1 MSKFRTTSSHLF
13 TNKIEANV
21 PDWMLDLRDN
31 ITDYTN
37 GKQGIDI
44 QFGDKVGSFE
54 TQKINKRQ
62 DLDATPRDTIAS
74 SNDQRLAIKSKMEL
88 AKFLNNKYYKTAAR
102 IVNNTAYMDTIIDGV
117 QANFVFEYN
126 FEDGRIKQAS
136 TFLVNECEYPFSKA
150 GLDECL
156 TDIKNGTLKKSQSKI
171 ASSRET
177 YVINREEII
186 RRYNGAIREASNQIE
201 AYLKKGMIVGVGSN
215 SYASY
220 YNPDDIF
227 PRMEKDIPL
236 DRLGSFE
243 YVNNTEHIAT
253 NEHKSAKNLQIE
265 ASKILSNVFNDYV
278 IVQATRDNN
287 ELLVNAI
294 VLNDSG
300 RRCKVSFNFDIKNEK
315 VASLVLAEIDD
326 KRMSI
331 KDLLNYINNN
341 NQMVNRF
348 LSNKEASKRIYNGTI
363 ISHIDLKRQLSS
375 LIPSNY
381 IEDFIDSLVS
391 MEKIAHINNT
401 TYASKYTITE
411 LLNMV
416 NCESLT
422 EEQINKQIEYSKLN
436 SNDMNRIAQADTGI
450 RDMESTV
457 NENTKLYSANNFI
470 SQHFKNYM
478 PIKFAEKTNTYTIK
492 LFDDS
497 TGLSTNVDFIL
508 QFEGNKVKNCQ
519 ANINN
524 KIVDLAN
531 VKTAFAKNEI
541 LNKYLQVTGGKHENS
556 SIIFTTEDLT
566 RRLNKISNITKEEVS
581 NIVKKWESTN
591 KLIKLNTNIYGSR
604 YSIEQLISMSNIK
617 PLSDEEIISRLM
629 RGKKNKDLIVTSAYV
644 KDSDT
649 RDMQDKLSASK
660 MMLYAKDE
668 ISTIFKDFDIVDAS
682 LTEQGYTVTAKL
694 INPFNGLKIGLDFNF
709 ESNKNRLSKL
719 ASVSNGTKIVDKD
732 NIAKLLDMKNEVIDQ
747 YNKFNGINKTSNRI
761 IISNTNLKTK
771 LASVIDIDNYKN
783 IVNNLIENNIITQIT
798 ANDFASEYSVS
809 DIVDYLKNNNM
820 TNIENIHTKLASY
833 ADKSVVDLRGP
844 KIFDTDNRPI
854 EKPELKLSPAM
865 VNTADKIKKITQASL
880 NDKKITNNKY
890 NQIINS
896 LNEAKTPLDIENIWK
911 EIKRYI

>member
-243 YVNNTEHIAT
+243 YINNTEHIAT

-363 ISHIDLKRQLSS
+363 ISHIDLKRQL
-375 LIPSNY
+375 L
-381 IEDFIDSLVS
+381 ED
-391 MEKIAHINNT
+391 
-401 TYASKYTITE
+401 
-411 LLNMV
+411 
-416 NCESLT
+416 
-422 EEQINKQIEYSKLN
+422 
-436 SNDMNRIAQADTGI
+436 G
-450 RDMESTV
+450 
-457 NENTKLYSANNFI
+457 
-470 SQHFKNYM
+470 
-478 PIKFAEKTNTYTIK
+478 
-492 LFDDS
+492 
-497 TGLSTNVDFIL
+497 
-508 QFEGNKVKNCQ
+508 
-519 ANINN
+519 
-524 KIVDLAN
+524 
-531 VKTAFAKNEI
+531 
-541 LNKYLQVTGGKHENS
+541 
-556 SIIFTTEDLT
+556 
-566 RRLNKISNITKEEVS
+566 EVS
-581 NIVKKWESTN
+581 
-591 KLIKLNTNIYGSR
+591 
-604 YSIEQLISMSNIK
+604 
-617 PLSDEEIISRLM
+617 D
-629 RGKKNKDLIVTSAYV
+629 
-644 KDSDT
+644 
-649 RDMQDKLSASK
+649 
-660 MMLYAKDE
+660 
-668 ISTIFKDFDIVDAS
+668 
-682 LTEQGYTVTAKL
+682 
-694 INPFNGLKIGLDFNF
+694 
-709 ESNKNRLSKL
+709 
-719 ASVSNGTKIVDKD
+719 
-732 NIAKLLDMKNEVIDQ
+732 
-747 YNKFNGINKTSNRI
+747 
-761 IISNTNLKTK
+761 
-771 LASVIDIDNYKN
+771 
-783 IVNNLIENNIITQIT
+783 
-798 ANDFASEYSVS
+798 
-809 DIVDYLKNNNM
+809 
-820 TNIENIHTKLASY
+820 
-833 ADKSVVDLRGP
+833 
-844 KIFDTDNRPI
+844 
-854 EKPELKLSPAM
+854 
-865 VNTADKIKKITQASL
+865 
-880 NDKKITNNKY
+880 
-890 NQIINS
+890 
-896 LNEAKTPLDIENIWK
+896 
-911 EIKRYI
+911 